1 MSCRVQPDETSIDVM
16 SLDPDLT
23 FGERLHQLRLRRG
36 LSKEAVAAQAYV
48 TLRAVDYWEAGTRN
62 PQLET
67 LTRLAR
73 AMNCTVEWLA
83 TGRGPSP
90 LRRAVEVSA

>member
-1 MSCRVQPDETSIDVM
+1 MQPEETSIDVM
-16 SLDPDLT
+16 SVDPDLT
-23 FGERLHQLRLRRG
+23 FGERLHRLRLRRG
-36 LSKEAVAAQAYV
+36 LSKEGVAAQAGV

-67 LTRLAR
+67 LTRLAQ

-90 LRRAVEVSA
+90 LRRAGEVSA